1 MESPYGG
8 SQKLYKAGCVSF
20 SRLPGTGEHPFCM
33 AIKGIE
39 PDEIPLGSSVWIE
52 CRAVQSSDLSRYR
65 KKQATKL
72 GDV

>member
-1 MESPYGG
+1 
-8 SQKLYKAGCVSF
+8 
-20 SRLPGTGEHPFCM
+20 M